1 VLVHL
6 IDIYNDDVAAAY
18 NTIQDELKAYK
29 VDLTVR
35 PQVVALTKIEGM
47 DKDIIKDQMD
57 ILKKVI
63 SKGTT
68 VMAISSPTKEGIP
81 VLVRTVRGLVETH
94 RAHERAAE
102 AAIDAPTVPVLTL
115 NDDYDAWEV
124 TRQEDEYVVR
134 GTKIERFASQTNF
147 DSPEGVER
155 LRDIMHK
162 QGILHELVRQGI
174 NPGDSICIGKYEMPY

>member
-1 VLVHL
+1 
-6 IDIYNDDVAAAY
+6 
-18 NTIQDELKAYK
+18 
-29 VDLTVR
+29 
-35 PQVVALTKIEGM
+35 
-47 DKDIIKDQMD
+47 MD

-115 NDDYDAWEV
+115 NDDNDAWEV

-174 NPGDSICIGKYEMPY
+174 NPGDSIRIGKYEMPY